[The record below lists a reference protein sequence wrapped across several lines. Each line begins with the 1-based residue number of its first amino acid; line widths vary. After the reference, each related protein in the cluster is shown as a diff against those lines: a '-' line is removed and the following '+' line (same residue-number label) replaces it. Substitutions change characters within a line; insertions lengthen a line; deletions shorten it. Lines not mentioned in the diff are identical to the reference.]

1 MSRWMILALCLVL
14 GAALTAACAGG
25 DSATSPPP
33 TQQATEPAADA
44 TEPAGGAV
52 SATSEPAQPSPA
64 QSSPAQSSIEVG
76 YKVGQQAPDFTLT
89 TAAGEDLALDSLQGR
104 PVILYFFATW

>member
-1 MSRWMILALCLVL
+1 MSRWMMLALCLVL
-14 GAALTAACAGG
+14 GAALTAACTGG

-33 TQQATEPAADA
+33 TQQAPEPAADA
-44 TEPAGGAV
+44 TEPADGAV
-52 SATSEPAQPSPA
+52 RDTSEPAQP
-64 QSSPAQSSIEVG
+64 SIEVG

-89 TAAGEDLALDSLQGR
+89 TAAGEDLTLGSLQGR

>member
-1 MSRWMILALCLVL
+1 MSRWLILALCLALV
-14 GAALTAACAGG
+14 AALTAACAGG
-25 DSATSPPP
+25 ESATSPPP
-33 TQQATEPAADA
+33 TQPATEPAAADP

-52 SATSEPAQPSPA
+52 SATEEPTQP
-64 QSSPAQSSIEVG
+64 SIEVG

-89 TAAGEDLALDSLQGR
+89 TAAGEDLTLDSLQGR

>member
-1 MSRWMILALCLVL
+1 MSRWLTLALCLAL

-25 DSATSPPP
+25 ESATSPPP
-33 TQQATEPAADA
+33 TQQATEPAAAA
-44 TEPAGGAV
+44 TEPADGAV
-52 SATSEPAQPSPA
+52 RATSEPTQP
-64 QSSPAQSSIEVG
+64 SIEVG

-89 TAAGEDLALDSLQGR
+89 TAAGEDLTLDSLQGR